1 MGLPTNPSMWRTSS
15 GWNDRTGHIWGV
27 VVLSLALA
35 SAASSLRIQ
44 DYSEMEDMYERPQ
57 RFNFGLGKRS
67 GAGEVG
73 DQALVD
79 LGWWGL
85 SGPHGLFKKSGQPR
99 VESIKRGAYSFG
111 LGKRSQPVKTL
122 YRRPATGATQFSF
135 GLG

>member
-1 MGLPTNPSMWRTSS
+1 
-15 GWNDRTGHIWGV
+15 
-27 VVLSLALA
+27 
-35 SAASSLRIQ
+35 
-44 DYSEMEDMYERPQ
+44 MYETEDICLVFYTFSILHC

-67 GAGEVG
+67 ATGEAG

-111 LGKRSQPVKTL
+111 KC
-122 YRRPATGATQFSF
+122 
-135 GLG
+135 

>member
-1 MGLPTNPSMWRTSS
+1 MLCMTS
-15 GWNDRTGHIWGV
+15 I
-27 VVLSLALA
+27 LSIL
-35 SAASSLRIQ
+35 
-44 DYSEMEDMYERPQ
+44 YC

-67 GAGEVG
+67 ATGEAG

-111 LGKRSQPVKTL
+111 KC
-122 YRRPATGATQFSF
+122 
-135 GLG
+135 